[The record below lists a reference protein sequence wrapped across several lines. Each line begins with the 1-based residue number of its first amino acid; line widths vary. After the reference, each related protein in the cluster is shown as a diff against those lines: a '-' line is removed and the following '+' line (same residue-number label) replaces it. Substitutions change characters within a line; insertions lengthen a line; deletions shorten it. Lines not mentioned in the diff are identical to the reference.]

1 MFFEELFMDKIGF
14 LKSFDN
20 LGRIVI
26 PKELRDRYML
36 EKTVEV
42 VTLEEGVLIRNPKY
56 ILVKKEDINVDKSSL

>member
-1 MFFEELFMDKIGF
+1 MDKIGF
-14 LKSFDN
+14 LKFFDN

-26 PKELRDRYML
+26 PKELRNRYML

-56 ILVKKEDINVDKSSL
+56 ILVKKEDVQVDRSSL

>member
-1 MFFEELFMDKIGF
+1 MDKIGF

-42 VTLEEGVLIRNPKY
+42 VTL
-56 ILVKKEDINVDKSSL
+56 